1 MTPTVLYTFSTC
13 ADTLITILTL
23 MTLHFFA
30 DFLAQTSRMALGK
43 SKSWY
48 WLSVHV
54 ATYGLF
60 FLPFGWKF
68 WLVTMALHFVTD
80 AITSRIN
87 ARLYQIPDKHWFF
100 CGIGVDQLIH
110 LYCLAGTAYF
120 LSSR

>member
-1 MTPTVLYTFSTC
+1 MIGLFF
-13 ADTLITILTL
+13 DTGLNATIAILAL
-23 MTLHFFA
+23 MTVHLA
-30 DFLAQTSRMALGK
+30 SDFVLQSTEMALGK

-54 ATYGLF
+54 AAYGVLF
-60 FLPFGWKF
+60 IPFGWKF
-68 WLVTMALHFVTD
+68 WLITMALHFVTD

-100 CGIGVDQLIH
+100 VGIGADQLIH

-120 LSSR
+120 LSSK

>member
-1 MTPTVLYTFSTC
+1 MQPLVTFSVC
-13 ADTLITILTL
+13 SDTTIAILVL
-23 MTLHFFA
+23 MTLHLCGDFF
-30 DFLAQTSRMALGK
+30 AQTSSMALGK
-43 SKSWY
+43 SKSWF
-48 WLSVHV
+48 WLSLHV
-54 ATYGLF
+54 WTYGLF
-60 FLPFGWKF
+60 FLPFGFKF

-100 CGIGVDQLIH
+100 CGIGADQLIH